1 MNYTNDFSLWEI
13 TSCTATVSTPVKTP
27 EEKIMEYV
35 WHANKKDAI
44 HNTKKILWR
53 FEWDI
58 EHRTKEKYKKIIENL
73 ISFIILEHLIAL
85 AIYLLIK

>member
-1 MNYTNDFSLWEI
+1 
-13 TSCTATVSTPVKTP
+13 
-27 EEKIMEYV
+27 MEYV
-35 WHANKKDAI
+35 WWQNKKDAF

-58 EHRTKEKYKKIIENL
+58 EYKTKEKYKKIIENL

-85 AIYLLIK
+85 AIYSLIK